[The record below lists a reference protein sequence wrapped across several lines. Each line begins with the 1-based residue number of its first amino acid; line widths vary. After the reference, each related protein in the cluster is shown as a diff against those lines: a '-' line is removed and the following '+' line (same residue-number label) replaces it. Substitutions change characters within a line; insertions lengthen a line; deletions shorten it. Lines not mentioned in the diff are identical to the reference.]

1 MGIMLGAV
9 KVEQQMELNIVK
21 MLGDFMKSVHKSNIK
36 QATKKSSEIETTM
49 ERDRHAIDILKSAMD
64 LAMKTKTV
72 HEYRLALNKI
82 AVDDVKAKNELNHKK
97 LTQKKPNKVV
107 DKTTMVNELQANVQS
122 HLKLIRDKVGASVQ
136 ATMKTI
142 DGRKKSEI
150 VSTPPTTV
158 TSPSIVHMNDIFNR
172 DIVRLP
178 QLLHVQVPPW
188 PVYQID
194 VESFYRFRR
203 QNDDKS
209 DEKNENQEKEND
221 EEDFD
226 DGLAPPAN
234 NGGFAGL
241 LAGLS
246 GGEGGSDVG
255 ALIGAISGV
264 ITNLFGPGGL
274 DIPSLLSTGTSLIA
288 GLLGGDE
295 NFGKVLGSY
304 IGLAVEGLS
313 GGGGAVSNF
322 FHSLQIITQ
331 SLTLQDNNGA
341 FFGNFVGTLFASLSA
356 VKSEIA

>member
-9 KVEQQMELNIVK
+9 KVEQQMEVNIVK
-21 MLGDFMKSVHKSNIK
+21 MLGDFMKSVHKSNMK
-36 QATKKSSEIETTM
+36 QAAKKLSEIETTM
-49 ERDRHAIDILKSAMD
+49 ERDKHAIDILKSAMD

-72 HEYRLALNKI
+72 HEYRLALSKI
-82 AVDDVKAKNELNHKK
+82 AVDDVKAKNELSH
-97 LTQKKPNKVV
+97 QKKPNIV
-107 DKTTMVNELQANVQS
+107 DKTSMVNELQANVQS
-122 HLKLIRDKVGASVQ
+122 HLNLIRNKVGASVQ

-142 DGRKKSEI
+142 DVRKKSQI
-150 VSTPPTTV
+150 VSTPPTTTV

-203 QNDDKS
+203 QNDEEKS
-209 DEKNENQEKEND
+209 ENQENEND

-304 IGLAVEGLS
+304 VGLAVEGLS
-313 GGGGAVSNF
+313 GGGGAVSDF
-322 FHSLQIITQ
+322 FAPI
-331 SLTLQDNNGA
+331 
-341 FFGNFVGTLFASLSA
+341 
-356 VKSEIA
+356 